1 MLQQPAGGYTTLEQF
16 TFTIRNDGTNATPTQ
31 FLQLLSYEATEN
43 ELVKKAIPTPETHL
57 PSARNVPG
65 NVYIED
71 AITQAL
77 FGISAQNV
85 NAHSYFSRLSALAL
99 PNTSARLGLDGVIY
113 NNETVGIPFYDPV
126 AVAKFA
132 ATYAKLGNASTP
144 RYRADMI
151 DIYAHV
157 GLELAGTDAERAAG
171 VMPVKRAKFDSWEG
185 SLISLS
191 RDVVNWKIL
200 AFLIDLCSLEG
211 DALNTFKTRNRDAFR
226 MMLFIMSTAVA
237 ANVVNRKVTKRVD
250 RVIEYIG
257 VNSMRTAGRTA
268 TITYDLSRHE
278 FAAKFLQLT
287 FTKWNAT
294 QATTRSMPDMRTP
307 RTSVTSAGESALV
320 RHNRYMTESFK
331 GLSPIAL
338 AQKKHEMMLHTHEIH
353 SMDIDGSIKN
363 MVERETVNK
372 MNEID
377 AMNTMSWKEEI
388 HEVEQTTVHGTHQ
401 MSADPEQTQLISQET
416 AVITHRASSDADE
429 NEYGNSVSEM
439 TIGTHSDD
447 IL

>member
-1 MLQQPAGGYTTLEQF
+1 MLQQPTGGYTTLEQF
-16 TFTIRNDGTNATPTQ
+16 AFTIRNDGTNATPTQ

-43 ELVKKAIPTPETHL
+43 ELVKKTIPTPETHL

-85 NAHSYFSRLSALAL
+85 NAHGYFSRLSALAL

-113 NNETVGIPFYDPV
+113 NSETINIPFYDPA
-126 AVAKFA
+126 AVANFA

-211 DALNTFKTRNRDAFR
+211 EALRAFKTRNRDVFR

-287 FTKWNAT
+287 FTRWNA
-294 QATTRSMPDMRTP
+294 ASAMIRSMPDMHTP
-307 RTSVTSAGESALV
+307 RTSITSAGENALV
-320 RHNRYMTESFK
+320 RHNRYMTENFK

-377 AMNTMSWKEEI
+377 AMNTAPWTEEFA
-388 HEVEQTTVHGTHQ
+388 EVEPTTVYERHQ
-401 MSADPEQTQLISQET
+401 ISTDPEQTQLISQDA
-416 AVITHRASSDADE
+416 AVIVHQASSDVDE
-429 NEYGNSVSEM
+429 NEYGNSVSEL
-439 TIGTHSDD
+439 TIDTQSDSV
-447 IL
+447 L